1 MIRYY
6 TRVIFY
12 RRVATDD
19 GRDIVEPWRW
29 TVIPGPPG
37 GNGTIEAVCWSSI
50 RPAPAD
56 LEYQRAWAEH
66 VAAETAAGRNPRG
79 NVRA

>member
-12 RRVATDD
+12 RRIATAD

-29 TVIPGPPG
+29 TVLPGDA
-37 GNGTIEAVCWSSI
+37 GTVKAVRWADI
-50 RPAPAD
+50 RPSNAD
-56 LEYQRAWAEH
+56 TEYQRSWAEH
-66 VAAETAAGRNPRG
+66 VAAETAAGRNLRG
-79 NVRA
+79 HVRA